1 MQAVAPRKQ
10 KGFSLLEVCLA
21 LGIAGVISA
30 ITVSQ
35 AKHHQNL
42 QGASGAVA
50 ELRMTLEG
58 TRSFYASGRNPL
70 AEEEMSQMVQALKL
84 VPSSALGEDGRWMSH
99 WNTPVHLTFSEE
111 KWIAQYSGIPSEG
124 CVAFLAEVQQQPW
137 GDVGRPA
144 PVVNGQALLT
154 TELPSLEKA
163 CASAPLAQV
172 DLVFTAEPMPFAEPI
187 SRNKDP
193 AKKRW
198 GTLDAM

>member
-1 MQAVAPRKQ
+1 MPAVAPRKQ

-30 ITVSQ
+30 LTVSQ

-42 QGASGAVA
+42 QGASGSVA

-58 TRSFYASGRNPL
+58 TRSLYVSERHPL
-70 AEEEMSQMVQALKL
+70 ADEEMNQMVQALKL
-84 VPSSALGEDGRWMSH
+84 VPSSALDDDGQWMSH
-99 WNTPVHLTFSEE
+99 WNTPVHLTFS
-111 KWIAQYSGIPSEG
+111 KGTWIAQYSGIPSEG
-124 CVAFLAEVQQQPW
+124 CVAFLAEVQQQHW

-144 PVVNGQALLT
+144 PVVNGHALLN

-172 DLVFTAEPMPFAEPI
+172 DLVFTAEPMPSVEPVFGAT
-187 SRNKDP
+187 NP